1 AFFDTLVAQT
11 SMQPVLPQQLLQ
23 LHHQSDAMTCHLK
36 IEQKYRESPNQ
47 YSSQAEAP
55 PKQMV
60 CPIKSKPRQYA
71 KIWEETAYV
80 QNTMPS
86 SKASQISSPHS
97 VACFPPPA
105 R

>member
-1 AFFDTLVAQT
+1 AFSDILVART
-11 SMQPVLPQQLLQ
+11 SMQPELPQLLPL
-23 LHHQSDAMTCHLK
+23 LHHQSDARTSHLK

-47 YSSQAEAP
+47 YSSQAEVP

-60 CPIKSKPRQYA
+60 SPIKSKPRQYA
-71 KIWEETAYV
+71 KIWEETACV
-80 QNTMPS
+80 QNTRPS

-97 VACFPPPA
+97 VAYFLPLA